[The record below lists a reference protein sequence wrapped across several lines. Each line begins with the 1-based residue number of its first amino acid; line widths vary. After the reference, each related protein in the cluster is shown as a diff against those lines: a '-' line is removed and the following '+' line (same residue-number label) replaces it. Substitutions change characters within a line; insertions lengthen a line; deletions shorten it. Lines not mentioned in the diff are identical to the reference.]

1 MLDFSRL
8 KIKRQHT
15 LGGATAVAPRP
26 RVQRSHT
33 RLAHMD
39 PLPVACMRCRGQGYQ
54 QWAPRLVAEAPGVA
68 CARRSWLL
76 GAGSMRA
83 WDLWDA
89 PLGRSTDDA
98 YQHLHLPVRTG
109 AQRWRGAM
117 TFPGAG
123 STTGL
128 SLTVTLRRH
137 WTLCDANRS
146 TFVSFEKPTPAERLS
161 SSYHS
166 VGGCGSAIV
175 GGGAGAGSRSD
186 CGEGAGVPIVRSCGC
201 VKPWCGECPS
211 PVLSQHQPQ
220 QHQPQQQQQQ
230 QQQQQH
236 SGHTEESSSRIQS
249 CRQQAGTWERPSLCM
264 MTILCSMQCCDRL
277 RGPLWLDDVLRCA
290 WQ

>member
-1 MLDFSRL
+1 
-8 KIKRQHT
+8 
-15 LGGATAVAPRP
+15 
-26 RVQRSHT
+26 
-33 RLAHMD
+33 
-39 PLPVACMRCRGQGYQ
+39 
-54 QWAPRLVAEAPGVA
+54 
-68 CARRSWLL
+68 
-76 GAGSMRA
+76 MRA

-98 YQHLHLPVRTG
+98 CQQLHLPVRTG

-146 TFVSFEKPTPAERLS
+146 TFLSFENPTPAERLS
-161 SSYHS
+161 ASYHN

-230 QQQQQH
+230 PQQQH

-249 CRQQAGTWERPSLCM
+249 CRQQAGTWGAAL
-264 MTILCSMQCCDRL
+264 IVHDDHSMLQCCDRL
-277 RGPLWLDDVLRCA
+277 RGPLWLDDVAVNARLPVYHPPLIAACTHPCTPASPSPILSRNSPSTGRPPSSATLAQRRCHRPA
-290 WQ
+290 DPAGV